1 MLVNFARARGIF
13 LDHLVPALQAI
24 EPAFSLLSRYDAEES
39 GTVVDGEDA
48 ADVFL
53 GDEKLF
59 ASREAALAKRSGG
72 AAQARLTRADGSQ
85 MSLAASKKY
94 SALHADNQQW
104 EDRQLMASGVVRRTE
119 QDLEI
124 DNEEENKAILLV
136 HGTDHRAA
144 TAPHGPVVGGRLHKL
159 DAWHPTTRATHRNY
173 RHWNEFLL
181 ELRRINFSCTYYHRD
196 V

>member
-1 MLVNFARARGIF
+1 MLIKFARALGIF
-13 LDHLVPALQAI
+13 PDHLVPALQAI
-24 EPAFSLLSRYDAEES
+24 EPAFSFLSRYDAEES

-104 EDRQLMASGVVRRTE
+104 EDRQLMASGVVLRTE

-124 DNEEENKAILLV
+124 DDEEENKAILLV

-144 TAPHGPVVGGRLHKL
+144 TARHGPVVGVFISTDPSQL
-159 DAWHPTTRATHRNY
+159 ATRAAHRKRGVEKSY
-173 RHWNEFLL
+173 PG
-181 ELRRINFSCTYYHRD
+181 LRRFIFGCTCCLI
-196 V
+196 